1 MAAGLPSPGSHF
13 PVLAPGSVR
22 RNMPYFRRER
32 AGPRFGHWFRHFRVC
47 KARHHLV
54 RHGDRINRRRNFD
67 CGFSHV
73 LFIDPL
79 VSVEVGVMG
88 ERSIVKRVLR
98 QSDSRQAAL
107 LNDVL
112 SVPPVRR
119 LSVATAPMKPQ
130 SANGISAS
138 RTMSAAPAGPNTLA
152 PLGFPVPESMLKYVS
167 SFAYSGFWFSKLPKC
182 CST

>member
-32 AGPRFGHWFRHFRVC
+32 AGPRIGHWFRHFRVC

-73 LFIDPL
+73 LFIEDRKSTRLNSSHLVISYAVSCLKKDTHLSPL
-79 VSVEVGVMG
+79 PARFTPALDLEYAIAADCYQHYLIARPDGLIMPAQRKLIAAAVEH
-88 ERSIVKRVLR
+88 
-98 QSDSRQAAL
+98 AAG
-107 LNDVL
+107 
-112 SVPPVRR
+112 
-119 LSVATAPMKPQ
+119 APW
-130 SANGISAS
+130 
-138 RTMSAAPAGPNTLA
+138 T
-152 PLGFPVPESMLKYVS
+152 Y
-167 SFAYSGFWFSKLPKC
+167 
-182 CST
+182 